1 MSGVEEKLGRDV
13 YIADESEGII
23 PRAFRSMWDMM
34 MKRNE
39 QFYVKASFMEIY
51 NEQVRDILNPPS
63 GILHTRWNVKNVNN
77 HLSAALWGIIMRLGI
92 FRRRLDGR
100 RVQKYWGFGRC
111 ASRRNEKQAEGLT
124 SAEPRF
130 QQKSFYSH
138 CVSHQRG
145 NSWGCAS
152 HSLPILAYLGRSRR
166 PNVKKIR
173 KDIICR
179 SGRKRETQRD
189 EIPRKGRA
197 HDQRNRKH

>member
-77 HLSAALWGIIMRLGI
+77 HLNAAL
-92 FRRRLDGR
+92 
-100 RVQKYWGFGRC
+100 
-111 ASRRNEKQAEGLT
+111 
-124 SAEPRF
+124 
-130 QQKSFYSH
+130 
-138 CVSHQRG
+138 
-145 NSWGCAS
+145 
-152 HSLPILAYLGRSRR
+152 
-166 PNVKKIR
+166 
-173 KDIICR
+173 
-179 SGRKRETQRD
+179 
-189 EIPRKGRA
+189 
-197 HDQRNRKH
+197 